1 MSWLSPSAA
10 ARSAAL
16 LRQTSSRHGKPR
28 RTDWASFFARGLFK
42 AQGPQSCSR
51 VRMRSWPPG
60 RDVMLLRCEKSR
72 RWVPEPA
79 ERITFSSMDE
89 MIETMKEQAARA
101 EPLVVE
107 GAGIIGTERWADV
120 EGHLGGLLGDRAV
133 LVKRSPSQRFRYFDL
148 KKNTGRYDFKQPL
161 REEQMCLRDF
171 LAESRFILEEGRAER
186 MYLQETLSGHAE
198 MAEEFASWRWELLI
212 RVSSA
217 CGCP

>member
-1 MSWLSPSAA
+1 AREEREAAGGKREVALALQSTGWSKTSPRRLRSSCGAAGAGRWLQAG
-10 ARSAAL
+10 
-16 LRQTSSRHGKPR
+16 SSRSSQ
-28 RTDWASFFARGLFK
+28 ASWMLA
-42 AQGPQSCSR
+42 C
-51 VRMRSWPPG
+51 MR
-60 RDVMLLRCEKSR
+60 E
-72 RWVPEPA
+72 
-79 ERITFSSMDE
+79 
-89 MIETMKEQAARA
+89 EQAARA

>member
-1 MSWLSPSAA
+1 GGGGGGRASHRAGRAARGPRPAAMAGGGAESAA
-10 ARSAAL
+10 GPGGGAL
-16 LRQTSSRHGKPR
+16 PATE
-28 RTDWASFFARGLFK
+28 
-42 AQGPQSCSR
+42 
-51 VRMRSWPPG
+51 WPAHFRAIP
-60 RDVMLLRCEKSR
+60 
-72 RWVPEPA
+72 
-79 ERITFSSMDE
+79 RITFSSMDE